1 MPCPSLPVLAPF
13 HAAMRLALC
22 GTLACAA
29 AAQAAPPTGR
39 QSIAHTVV
47 LGDTLERLA
56 SHYLGDA
63 RRWHLLQASNRV
75 ADPRRLQPGSVL
87 RIPTRLLPTSSATVA
102 FVHGSV
108 ARKTPSGGG
117 LVQPG
122 QELEEGTVLES
133 GQDSFVAVRLADGS
147 IVRVQAQSEVQLQQL
162 RRRGRAG
169 SLQSVLE
176 MHRGSV
182 ETSVP
187 NQDTTPRHLEIRTP
201 SASTS
206 VRGTR
211 FDVRLTP
218 EGATT
223 TAVLEGSVAVQ
234 ARDTDKGSA
243 AALLKPGQGV
253 AVSARGEVGQ
263 PRALLPEPDLS
274 GVPEALHDAALLN
287 LPLPALGAAT
297 MWQVE
302 IAQDPR
308 FTQVLRQ
315 GSFSAP
321 LATWP
326 VLDDGLYQLR
336 VRGVDADGIP
346 GYAAQRPLRI
356 KTRPIP
362 PLAQSPA
369 PGATLAQDQ
378 VELRCTEV
386 PGVRWYHLQVSRD
399 EGFRNVQASA
409 ERQNECHLPLAGLA
423 PGRYYWRTASVQQLA
438 DGSIDHGPFSP
449 AQPFAVE
456 TRPTA
461 VSPMEEQAAGGG
473 LALHWSALP
482 GQTFRLLLT
491 RDAEGTQSVAD
502 EVLERPVWLAQG
514 LPPGTYYVHIQ
525 VKSASGLQSEFSP
538 PRKITVN
545 HAVLDGSGLP
555 VRTLSGT
562 AIQSP

>member
-1 MPCPSLPVLAPF
+1 MFCPSQPAVAPF
-13 HAAMRLALC
+13 HTAIRLALW

-29 AAQAAPPTGR
+29 TAQAAPPVGL

-56 SHYLGDA
+56 LHYLGDA
-63 RRWHLLQASNRV
+63 RRWHLLQTSNRV
-75 ADPRRLQPGSVL
+75 TDPRRLQPGSVL
-87 RIPTRLLPTSSATVA
+87 RIPTRLLPTSSATVE
-102 FVHGSV
+102 FVHGAV
-108 ARKTPSGGG
+108 TRKTPDGTTA
-117 LVQPG
+117 VQPG
-122 QELEEGTVLES
+122 QTLEEGTALES

-147 IVRVQAQSEVQLQQL
+147 VVRVQAQSEVQLQQL

-187 NQDTTPRHLEIRTP
+187 NQDRTPRYLEIRTP

-206 VRGTR
+206 VRGTH

-218 EGATT
+218 EGKTA
-223 TAVLEGSVAVQ
+223 TAVVEGSVAVQ
-234 ARDTDKGSA
+234 ARDAGQGSA

-253 AVSARGEVGQ
+253 AVSAQGQVGT
-263 PRALLPEPDLS
+263 PRTLLPAPDLS

-287 LPLPALGAAT
+287 LPLPALGEAT
-297 MWQVE
+297 KWQVE
-302 IAQDPR
+302 VAQDPQ

-321 LATWP
+321 MATWP
-326 VLDDGLYQLR
+326 VLADGLYQLR

-378 VELRCTEV
+378 DELRCTEV
-386 PGVRWYHLQVSRD
+386 PGVRWYHLQVARE
-399 EGFRNVQASA
+399 EGFQDVQASA
-409 ERQNECHLPLAGLA
+409 ERQDECRLPLAGLA
-423 PGRYYWRTASVQQLA
+423 PGRYYWRAASVQQLA
-438 DGSIDHGPFSP
+438 DGSADHGPFSP
-449 AQPFAVE
+449 VQPFSLE
-456 TRPTA
+456 TRPAAVTA
-461 VSPMEEQAAGGG
+461 LEEQGGG
-473 LALHWSALP
+473 ANPALHWSALP
-482 GQTFRLLLT
+482 GQTFRLQLT
-491 RDAEGTQSVAD
+491 RDPEGTLVVVD
-502 EVLERPVWLAQG
+502 EVLERPAWSAQG
-514 LPPGTYYVHIQ
+514 LPPGTYYVRIQ

-538 PRKITVN
+538 PRKISVN
-545 HAVLDGSGLP
+545 HSVLDGSGLP
-555 VRTLSGT
+555 LRTLSGT